1 MTGFGETLEES
12 SWIGDVSSAI
22 DHNTDSGLAALIAV
36 AKHYDIAANAGQ
48 IWHVHGKTDGYYTDH
63 DIIRSALQ
71 IGLKA
76 QVVSRVG
83 KQKLMAVTPFF
94 VTAKE
99 NGIYYLVKRT
109 RSDGLEIIHPITGDI
124 DFVPLQDIDDR
135 LMPELILFAKN
146 PAWKTSKTEFGFS
159 WFFPSVLKHMS
170 RFKRVLIVSLFI
182 QMFALATPK
191 LFEVVIDRVLVSRGL
206 LSLDILAIG
215 LLGIAFFDPLMT
227 FIRSILFSHIA
238 SCVNSELSAKLFRH
252 LVYLPLEYFRSRQAG
267 DIIARVRELDHI
279 RNFLTG
285 SALMMIVDLMFVGVF
300 LAFMYAYASQLT
312 YIVMATLLVFGLFW
326 LCVGPF
332 LRRRV
337 ETQYERNA
345 DNTAFLTESVTG
357 VETIKSLGMGGRF
370 TNEWEEKLGAS
381 LRASFRA
388 SMFGH
393 WAGGGIGLVQKFS
406 SAIVL
411 WFGVGLVLEGELT
424 VGELI
429 AFNMLS
435 SHVTMPILRLAQMWQ
450 DFQHTSISIKR
461 IGDILKENTET
472 VLSAGRSSLE
482 QVEGDI
488 ELRKVSFCYSHDG
501 PEVLRRLDLKLAAG
515 EVLGITGLS
524 GSGKSTITKLIQ
536 RFYVPQSGQILVDNV
551 DLAMADPAM
560 LRRRMGVVLQENF
573 LFNGTIHDNIVL
585 GNPTASQAEI
595 ERAAYLSGADEF
607 IDQLPEKFDTQVGER
622 GGRLSGGQR
631 QRVAIARA
639 LLSNPSILI
648 FDEATSALDYETEAA
663 ILKRLPEIVKGRTVI
678 MIAHRLNCMSFCNHI
693 AVMDKGEIIEKG
705 THNELLKAKGQY
717 AQLWQLQNGEDGQ
730 E

>member
-1 MTGFGETLEES
+1 MSGFGETLEEA
-12 SWIGDVSSAI
+12 SWVGDVASAI
-22 DHNTDSGLAALIAV
+22 DHKNDSGLTALIAI

-48 IWHVHGKTDGYYTDH
+48 IWHVHGKTDSYYGDH
-63 DIIRSALQ
+63 DIIRCALQ

-76 QVVSRVG
+76 QVIIRQG
-83 KQKLMAVTPFF
+83 KQKLTAVTPFL
-94 VTAKE
+94 VTTKE
-99 NGIYYLVKRT
+99 DGSYYLVSRT
-109 RSDGLEIIHPITGDI
+109 SPGGLEITHPITGEVN
-124 DFVPLQDIDDR
+124 FVKSQDIDDR
-135 LMPELILFAKN
+135 LMPELILFGKN
-146 PAWKTSKTEFGFS
+146 PAWQKTKAEFGFS

-170 RFKRVLIVSLFI
+170 RFRRVLIASLII
-182 QMFALATPK
+182 QVFALATPK

-227 FIRSILFSHIA
+227 FIRSILFAHIA

-285 SALMMIVDLMFVGVF
+285 PALMMIVDLVFVGVF

-312 YIVMATLLVFGLFW
+312 YIVMATLAIFGIFW

-370 TNEWEEKLGAS
+370 SNEWEEKLGAS

-406 SAIVL
+406 SAMVL

-424 VGELI
+424 VGQLI
-429 AFNMLS
+429 AFNMLA

-450 DFQHTSISIKR
+450 DFQHTSISIRR
-461 IGDILKENTET
+461 IGDILNEKTET
-472 VLSAGRSSLE
+472 VISAGRSSLE
-482 QVEGDI
+482 QVEGEV
-488 ELRKVSFCYSHDG
+488 ELRKVSFRYSDDG
-501 PEVLRRLDLKLAAG
+501 PEVLRRLDLKLEAG

-524 GSGKSTITKLIQ
+524 GSGKSTITKLMQ
-536 RFYVPQSGQILVDNV
+536 RFYVPQSGQILIDNV

-585 GNPTASQAEI
+585 GNPTASIEAI
-595 ERAAYLSGADEF
+595 ERAAFLSGTDEF
-607 IDQLPEKFDTQVGER
+607 VDQLPDKYDTQVGER
-622 GGRLSGGQR
+622 GNRLSGGQR

-639 LLSNPSILI
+639 LLSDPSILI

-678 MIAHRLNCMSFCNHI
+678 MIAHRLNCMSYCNHI

-705 THNELLKAKGQY
+705 THKELLNAKGQY
-717 AQLWQLQNGEDGQ
+717 SKLWNLQNSSNR
-730 E
+730 